1 MQTRTAVRD
10 EEALVAYIPWG
21 DITGAKDGKDDAKA
35 QRLTREPSVETAA
48 SDKSVST
55 ANSLRRSTSAFMDR
69 LLGKTRR
76 TVT

>member
-1 MQTRTAVRD
+1 MQVRTAVRD

-21 DITGAKDGKDDAKA
+21 DITGGRDGKDSAKA
-35 QRLTREPSVETAA
+35 ERLTREPSVETAS
-48 SDKSVST
+48 SDKSAST

-76 TVT
+76 TVS